1 MRHFF
6 LLAAVLICD
15 FHAGAQFAI
24 TVSPPK
30 VAGQKAIVSLA
41 MTNGLPEKVESARAV
56 TFLLDDQGKMVGQAT
71 KWVIGGEA
79 GSTASPNS
87 GLKSGA
93 TNVYHFVI
101 TADKPIVST
110 NLTARVTFTRVILE
124 GSKSVDPG
132 KNVQV
137 HPAPPGK

>member
-1 MRHFF
+1 MKQAFIG
-6 LLAAVLICD
+6 LLLFCPFAAVGQL
-15 FHAGAQFAI
+15 AVA
-24 TVSPPK
+24 VSPPK
-30 VAGQKAIVSLA
+30 VTAQKAIVSLA
-41 MTNGLPEKVESARAV
+41 MTNGLAEKVESARAV
-56 TFLLDDQGKMVGQAT
+56 TFLLDEKGKMVGQAT

-79 GSTASPNS
+79 RSASSPNS
-87 GLKSGA
+87 GLKSGS